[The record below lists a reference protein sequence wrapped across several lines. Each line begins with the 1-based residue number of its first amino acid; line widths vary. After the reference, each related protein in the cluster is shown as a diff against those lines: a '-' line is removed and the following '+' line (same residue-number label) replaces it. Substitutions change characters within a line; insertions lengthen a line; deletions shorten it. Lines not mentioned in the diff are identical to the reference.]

1 MSIFH
6 FLVCVSGIVVLTVA
20 NGKIT
25 IEHEKLLVTVVV
37 VLVIDE
43 KLRVDARSVDTQ
55 SVTSDRW
62 TSKLKLDNIDT
73 GVDTV

>member
-62 TSKLKLDNIDT
+62 TSKLKLDNIAT